1 MSRMGDMK
9 FRLSE
14 TFRGGLLSSFLK
26 LAIFIVVTVMLST
39 VLATTIRGGTRES
52 GDEYSAIFSDVT
64 MVQEGDDVR
73 IAGVVVG
80 HVTGF
85 EVYDRTRAKLD
96 FTVQQ
101 GIDLPENVRAQLR
114 FRNMVGQRYL
124 NLSREAG
131 APASALDPGATIPIE
146 NTTPAVDLT
155 ALFNGFRPLFNTL
168 QGDDVNALADSLIRV
183 FQGEGGTVT
192 NLIRQ
197 TGQLTNHLA
206 DRDRVIGEVIVNLTE
221 LLDTVNDRDVEFQQL
236 VVTLRQLVEGLA
248 ADSDAIGSSIES
260 IADLTSAAE
269 NIVSQTRPQVT
280 ESLTHLKTVTDDLV
294 ANEDSLSAVITN
306 MPKKTDG
313 LIRQGSFGSWFQFY
327 LCGIDLHQ
335 GPGMDVPNLLPS
347 GAPYMNHMVYT
358 NAANRCHEGGMG

>member
-1 MSRMGDMK
+1 MSRIGDVK
-9 FRLSE
+9 YRLSE

-26 LAIFIVVTVMLST
+26 LAVFVVVTVMLST
-39 VLATTIRGGTRES
+39 VLATTIRGGTRER

-64 MVQEGDDVR
+64 MVEEGDDVR

-80 HVTGF
+80 HITGF

-96 FTVQQ
+96 FTVRD
-101 GIDLPENVRAQLR
+101 GIELPENVRAQLR

-131 APASALDPGATIPIE
+131 APAAALEPGATIPIE

-168 QGDDVNALADSLIRV
+168 EGDDVNALAESLIRV

-192 NLIRQ
+192 SLIQQ

-269 NIVSQTRPQVT
+269 NVVSQTRPQVT

-294 ANEDSLSAVITN
+294 ANEESLAEVITN

-327 LCGIDLHQ
+327 LCGIDVHQ
-335 GPGMDVPNLLPS
+335 GPGNDVPNLLPS
-347 GAPYMNHMVYT
+347 GGPYMNHMVYT